1 MPRSKTN
8 PNQFEAGMLPTIKVN
23 KKNYYV
29 DGRIQQLRNEK
40 DFSDTINCV
49 DDTIFNSLTETDKA
63 ILVYE
68 FEGETI

>member
-8 PNQFEAGMLPTIKVN
+8 PNQFEAGVLPIIKVN

-29 DGRIQQLRNEK
+29 DGRLEQLRSVN

-49 DDTIFNSLTETDKA
+49 DDEIYNSLTETDKA

-68 FEGETI
+68 FEGEAI